1 MALTSSDFA
10 FKPQDTAWEEPDVSD
25 LSGGDIISTPQV
37 PLNLSPPT
45 PLSFES
51 PTLTLQPDL
60 PLATIPLP
68 TPEEIQPPDVPEPPD
83 PTYQTKLDSYL
94 RYGSTF
100 PGHSDSTD
108 SENNKEFN
116 QILDIPNWGIKD
128 FIRERSIWQK
138 GVESLSGEP
147 GWFYF
152 KIFFKFNTSYG
163 LLGGALEDSKSIN
176 TAAEY
181 LWNCNNTDTFN
192 DTLYTADI
200 DEMRYGK
207 SQISS
212 RLIALL
218 KFIGTLSYI
227 NENAPWFFNSISGLN
242 KANSVKLSEPFKN
255 NEIEIGVREDAVD
268 MRLTTLF
275 ELYKYACF
283 DNVNLKEIVP
293 ENLRKF
299 DMSIIVFHTPLR
311 YYQTGFQS
319 MKNGTHEY
327 KSLNAKQLG
336 NRMSYIMYT
345 FSNCEF
351 DLDSINN
358 IMPGE
363 MSNETAFNIGKSSF
377 KINYKRVYRH
387 VSNEW
392 SKLFFGDG
400 SYFEDEDESD
410 YSTQQE
416 RLAAMNTALE
426 NLGYY
431 NRTADIYKSM
441 VDAVEKEA
449 NDIMRAVDPSMALG
463 NLYWSNIYSQ
473 SRQEDLNS
481 KNSSFF
487 GTIKNSIDK
496 VKSTANAIFAGGAD
510 TSMGVGSKYFNAQL
524 NLLKYGDESLH
535 GPNPYEPGTPYF
547 TERVKS
553 EKHGDCSLHDHHA
566 IGSKAKNLKLKNFNL
581 TKNGGLFGIPSNTS
595 NRKTKIPLDIGGLTK
610 TKTKT
615 PLSSTGLT
623 KTKTKTPF
631 SSGGLTK
638 TKR

>member
-1 MALTSSDFA
+1 MALTSANFT
-10 FKPQDTAWEEPDVSD
+10 FKPEDTSWEEPDVSD
-25 LSGGDIISTPQV
+25 LSSGDIISTPQV

-45 PLSFES
+45 PLSSES

-68 TPEEIQPPDVPEPPD
+68 TPEEVYPEELEDAIQD
-83 PTYQTKLDSYL
+83 PTCQEDKKDSYL
-94 RYGSTF
+94 RKGYIVY
-100 PGHSDSTD
+100 PGHTNESYDND
-108 SENNKEFN
+108 QEFN
-116 QILDIPNWGIKD
+116 QILDIPDWGIKD

-138 GVESLSGEP
+138 GVESLAGEP

-163 LLGGALEDSKSIN
+163 LLGGGLEDSKSIN

-181 LWNCNNTDTFN
+181 LWNCGNLNFEN
-192 DTLYTADI
+192 
-200 DEMRYGK
+200 ESRYGK

-327 KSLNAKQLG
+327 KSLNAEKLG
-336 NRMSYIMYT
+336 NRMSYVMYT

-363 MSNETAFNIGKSSF
+363 MTNETAFNIGKSSF

-400 SYFEDEDESD
+400 SYFENEDESD
-410 YSTQQE
+410 YDIQQE
-416 RLAAMNTALE
+416 RLAAMNTALD

-510 TSMGVGSKYFNAQL
+510 TSMGVGSRYFHAQL

-595 NRKTKIPLDIGGLTK
+595 HRKTKTPFDTGGLTK
-610 TKTKT
+610 TKN
-615 PLSSTGLT
+615 PLGSSGLT

-631 SSGGLTK
+631 SSGGLNK

>member
-1 MALTSSDFA
+1 MALTSANFT
-10 FKPQDTAWEEPDVSD
+10 FKPEDTSWEEPDVSD
-25 LSGGDIISTPQV
+25 LSSGDIISTPQV

-45 PLSFES
+45 PLSSES

-68 TPEEIQPPDVPEPPD
+68 TPEEVYPEELEDAIQD
-83 PTYQTKLDSYL
+83 PTCQEDKKDSYL
-94 RYGSTF
+94 RKGYIVY
-100 PGHSDSTD
+100 PGHTNESYDND
-108 SENNKEFN
+108 QEFN
-116 QILDIPNWGIKD
+116 QILDIPDWGIKD

-138 GVESLSGEP
+138 GVESLAGEP

-163 LLGGALEDSKSIN
+163 LLGGGLEDSKSIN

-181 LWNCNNTDTFN
+181 LWNCGNLNFEN
-192 DTLYTADI
+192 
-200 DEMRYGK
+200 ESRYGK

-327 KSLNAKQLG
+327 KSLNAEKLG
-336 NRMSYIMYT
+336 NRMSYVMYT

-363 MSNETAFNIGKSSF
+363 MTNETAFNIGKSSF

-400 SYFEDEDESD
+400 SYFENEDESD
-410 YSTQQE
+410 YDIQQE
-416 RLAAMNTALE
+416 RLAAMNTALD

-510 TSMGVGSKYFNAQL
+510 TSMGVGSRYFHAQL

-595 NRKTKIPLDIGGLTK
+595 NRKTKTPFDTGGLTK
-610 TKTKT
+610 TKN
-615 PLSSTGLT
+615 PLGSSGLT

-631 SSGGLTK
+631 SSGGLNK

>member
-1 MALTSSDFA
+1 MALTSANFT
-10 FKPQDTAWEEPDVSD
+10 FKPEDTSWEEPDVSD
-25 LSGGDIISTPQV
+25 LSSGDIISTPQV

-45 PLSFES
+45 PLSSES

-68 TPEEIQPPDVPEPPD
+68 TPEEVYPEELEDAIQD
-83 PTYQTKLDSYL
+83 PTCQEDKKDSYL
-94 RYGSTF
+94 RKGYIVY
-100 PGHSDSTD
+100 PGHTNESYDND
-108 SENNKEFN
+108 QEFN
-116 QILDIPNWGIKD
+116 QILDIPDWGIKD

-138 GVESLSGEP
+138 GVESLAGEP

-163 LLGGALEDSKSIN
+163 LLGGGLEDSKSIN

-181 LWNCNNTDTFN
+181 LWNCGNLNFEN
-192 DTLYTADI
+192 
-200 DEMRYGK
+200 ESRYGK

-327 KSLNAKQLG
+327 KSLNAEKLG
-336 NRMSYIMYT
+336 NRMSYVMYT

-363 MSNETAFNIGKSSF
+363 MTNETAFNIGKSSF

-400 SYFEDEDESD
+400 SYFENEDESD
-410 YSTQQE
+410 YDIQQE
-416 RLAAMNTALE
+416 RLAAMNTALD

-510 TSMGVGSKYFNAQL
+510 TSMGVGSRYFHAQL

-595 NRKTKIPLDIGGLTK
+595 NRKTKTPFDTGGLTK
-610 TKTKT
+610 TKN
-615 PLSSTGLT
+615 PLGSSGLT
-623 KTKTKTPF
+623 KAKTKTPF
-631 SSGGLTK
+631 SSGGLNK

>member
-1 MALTSSDFA
+1 MALTSSDFT
-10 FKPQDTAWEEPDVSD
+10 FKPEDTSWEEPDVSD
-25 LSGGDIISTPQV
+25 LSSGDIISTPQV

-45 PLSFES
+45 PLSSES

-68 TPEEIQPPDVPEPPD
+68 TPEEVYPEELETAIQD
-83 PTYQTKLDSYL
+83 PTCQEDKKDSYL
-94 RYGSTF
+94 RKGSIVY
-100 PGHSDSTD
+100 PGHTNEVYDND
-108 SENNKEFN
+108 QEFN
-116 QILDIPNWGIKD
+116 QILDIPDWGIKD

-138 GVESLSGEP
+138 GVESLAGEP

-163 LLGGALEDSKSIN
+163 LLGGGLEDSKSIN

-181 LWNCNNTDTFN
+181 LWNCGNLNFEN
-192 DTLYTADI
+192 
-200 DEMRYGK
+200 EPRYGK

-242 KANSVKLSEPFKN
+242 KANSVKLTEPFKN

-327 KSLNAKQLG
+327 KSLNAEKLG
-336 NRMSYIMYT
+336 NRMSYVMYT

-363 MSNETAFNIGKSSF
+363 MTNETAFNIGKSSF

-400 SYFEDEDESD
+400 SYFENEDESD
-410 YSTQQE
+410 YDIQQE
-416 RLAAMNTALE
+416 RLAAMNTALD

-510 TSMGVGSKYFNAQL
+510 TSMGVGSRYFHAQL

-610 TKTKT
+610 TKN
-615 PLSSTGLT
+615 PLGSSGLT
-623 KTKTKTPF
+623 KTKTKKSF